1 MVNSQGHITA
11 VLQSTSATRAITRA
25 QVAAHAAGHAKTEH
39 TLEMTVPSAAG
50 QSSTA
55 SVDLKFQ
62 IISDASEQ
70 AGAPAVVDMHLSWRP
85 AGGKG
90 GAAHWRPVV
99 SNVAADMAVY
109 VPQLHALLDVLGLPA
124 HVAVVRAL
132 LWTCCNELCSSTQGG
147 WGSVFPGTTE
157 MPVACLDWL
166 YTRQFEMACGLP
178 VC

>member
-1 MVNSQGHITA
+1 MVDSQGHVSA
-11 VLQSTSATRAITRA
+11 VLQSTSASRAITRA
-25 QVAAHAAGHAKTEH
+25 QVAAHTAGHAKTEH
-39 TLEMTVPSAAG
+39 TLEMTIPSAAG
-50 QSSTA
+50 QSSI
-55 SVDLKFQ
+55 DLKFQ
-62 IISDASEQ
+62 IISDASGQ
-70 AGAPAVVDMHLSWRP
+70 AGAPAAIEMLLSWRP

-90 GAAHWRPVV
+90 GAAHWRPAV
-99 SNVAADMAVY
+99 SNLAAGMAVY

-132 LWTCCNELCSSTQGG
+132 LWTCCNELCSSTQDG
-147 WGSVFPGTTE
+147 WRSVFPGTTE